1 MSTRVEHQPA
11 DRNHSAPPSSPPSPP
26 DYPLLSSFTFSYLD
40 KHSITAQASSYSDS
54 IKPLGHFSTLR
65 SFWPLYSHLSR
76 PSSLPTSLTLHL
88 FRSHV
93 EPIWEHAANAR
104 GGKCMLRVRKAATDR
119 VWEEM
124 VLALVGDAFGLGDE
138 VCGLVLTMKASED
151 MVSVWNR
158 SAEDKDAVLRIKAV
172 MMAVLG
178 VDRSDAFDYRPHDV
192 SIKSLHAAAF
202 SGGGSNTSR

>member
-1 MSTRVEHQPA
+1 MATRIAQPLA
-11 DRNHSAPPSSPPSPP
+11 DGNRAGSPSSPPSPP
-26 DYPLLSSFTFSYLD
+26 THPLSSSFTFSYLD
-40 KHSITAQASSYSDS
+40 KHSITSQTSYSDS
-54 IKPLGHFSTLR
+54 IKPLGHFSTLH

-76 PSSLPTSLTLHL
+76 PSTLSTSLTLHL
-88 FRSHV
+88 FRSHI

-104 GGKCMLRVRKAATDR
+104 GGKCMLRVKKHATDR

-138 VCGLVLTMKASED
+138 VCGLVLTMKAGED

-172 MMAVLG
+172 MMSVLG

-202 SGGGSNTSR
+202 SGGTGSSSR